1 MAALINFNG
10 TICCTNMDKHD
21 KHPSPKAPRGTTA
34 TTQAQAQSA
43 VMPLPL
49 EQELEQITRLLHEVQ
64 PPLGMEEQELLL
76 SLARHM
82 QSIVDA
88 RTCALRSDA
97 FVCQLETEMHRVR
110 RGRSELALVCFSLHG
125 QDEIVSLHGPDALS
139 QAFQALVH
147 SLKDYVLPCDCI
159 GCTPSGH
166 HALILPGVGSFKA
179 QVYVEKILKDCA
191 AQGLRTVHGAFI
203 PHFMAGIA
211 CASATNAQVE
221 TLLQE
226 ALSALHSAADST
238 NFCAVYRN
246 TGSTGLYQTLVHSKE
261 KRFLFSGGQ

>member
-10 TICCTNMDKHD
+10 TICCTNMDKHA
-21 KHPSPKAPRGTTA
+21 KHPSPKTLRGTNA
-34 TTQAQAQSA
+34 PQAQARPA

-64 PPLGMEEQELLL
+64 PPLNLKEQELLL

-82 QSIVDA
+82 QSIVDS

-97 FVCQLETEMHRVR
+97 FVGQLETEMHRVR
-110 RGRSELALVCFSLHG
+110 RGRSELALACFSLHG
-125 QDEIVSLHGPDALS
+125 QDDIASLHGPDAVPE
-139 QAFQALVH
+139 AFQALVYC
-147 SLKDYVLPCDCI
+147 LKNSMLPCDSI

-166 HALILPGVGSFKA
+166 HALILPGVGGFKA

-191 AQGLRTVHGAFI
+191 AQGVHSAHGAFV

-211 CASATNAQVE
+211 CATATNAQVD

-226 ALSALHSAADST
+226 ALSALHSAADSP